1 MWQDCFV
8 ISFSCKLNR
17 SDEREP
23 HHGDFLSCFLYLL
36 GLSLLRALQ
45 QHHML
50 HMMRMGKH
58 INSASLHGSVLPLSH
73 EEC

>member
-23 HHGDFLSCFLYLL
+23 PIWG
-36 GLSLLRALQ
+36 
-45 QHHML
+45 
-50 HMMRMGKH
+50 
-58 INSASLHGSVLPLSH
+58 LPLLLFVSI
-73 EEC
+73 

>member
-23 HHGDFLSCFLYLL
+23 HDGDSLSCYLYLVWSLATQYAPAVPHAPRDAYGETYRQRKLAPL
-36 GLSLLRALQ
+36 GTAP
-45 QHHML
+45 
-50 HMMRMGKH
+50 
-58 INSASLHGSVLPLSH
+58 LP
-73 EEC
+73 